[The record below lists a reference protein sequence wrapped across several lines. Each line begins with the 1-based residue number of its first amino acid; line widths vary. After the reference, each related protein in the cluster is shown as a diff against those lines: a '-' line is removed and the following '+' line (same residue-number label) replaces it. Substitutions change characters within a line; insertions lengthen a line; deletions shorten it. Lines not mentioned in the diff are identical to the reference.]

1 MKPIQSIHSF
11 LKHSTQFH
19 NIASKLFNNVFTL
32 DHFAYRSFNIANII
46 QKYPEYVCERQQFRF
61 SNHVSATWMS
71 HATKPS
77 IFLSQYNGTS
87 TDTDITIDTDQLNH
101 FIYSSKIPSY
111 RFYKELHEHNQYL
124 AWTLLFPDHINH
136 VAFLVDDIEETYH
149 TIDYEFPEYPINNPH
164 SPIQISKDQ
173 DLLQFSIKANTID
186 FNFSDGIFPV
196 PYSFIEF
203 VQRKNG
209 RVGFEDQNAFT
220 IFNSTSSSSN

>member
-1 MKPIQSIHSF
+1 
-11 LKHSTQFH
+11 
-19 NIASKLFNNVFTL
+19 
-32 DHFAYRSFNIANII
+32 
-46 QKYPEYVCERQQFRF
+46 
-61 SNHVSATWMS
+61 MS

-136 VAFLVDDIEETYH
+136 VAFLVDDIEDTYH
-149 TIDYEFPEYPINNPH
+149 TIDSEFPEYQINNPH